1 MSGTSKG
8 ASKFAKQKL
17 AEDPEYFKKLAAKR
31 KKPVGG
37 KHSPGS
43 FKKGNAFASIGGRA
57 GKRGKA
63 KKITEVS
70 NEDVLGVPNGPVHYI
85 ELPVKKPGVS

>member
-43 FKKGNAFASIGGRA
+43 FKKGNAFASMGGRA

-63 KKITEVS
+63 KRITEVS
-70 NEDVLGVPNGPVHYI
+70 NEDVLGTPNGSVNYI
-85 ELPVKKPGVS
+85 PIPIKNHRVS